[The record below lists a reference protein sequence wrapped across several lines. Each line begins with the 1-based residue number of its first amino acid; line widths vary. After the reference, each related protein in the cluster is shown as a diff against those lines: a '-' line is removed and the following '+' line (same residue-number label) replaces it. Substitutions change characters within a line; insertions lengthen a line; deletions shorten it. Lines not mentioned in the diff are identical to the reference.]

1 MYTLYTVQHS
11 LVPRLSAEEEVSLGT
26 RLCIVLFGREEGEE
40 DKGVEI
46 EVEMER

>member
-26 RLCIVLFGREEGEE
+26 RLCIVLFGREE